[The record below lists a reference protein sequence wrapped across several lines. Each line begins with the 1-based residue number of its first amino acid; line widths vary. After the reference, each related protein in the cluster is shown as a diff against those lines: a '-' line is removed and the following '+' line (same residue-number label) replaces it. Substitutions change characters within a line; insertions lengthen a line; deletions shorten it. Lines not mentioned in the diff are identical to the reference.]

1 MAEENLPPEPSDEEL
16 EDMLEEDTPESPP
29 ENTGEPL
36 PEPEALERPV
46 NQPPPEP
53 EAPNEERPTIHFS
66 PPMAPKAASKGP
78 GLSIPGSERT
88 VFKTPNIP
96 LEDVEARPPKS
107 LAEEMPDTEDLLS
120 LPEGSMGDGAA
131 SEEEVG
137 VQGPSP
143 DDLVHSRAASRRS
156 ARHARMGIYD
166 AGPATF
172 PENMEPPS
180 IEGGVG
186 GAASPSGGGGGDNQ
200 LAEAMKQLQT
210 NAEKMVDVLGRI
222 EEKLTS
228 IQEGITKLAEE
239 SGPAYV

>member
-36 PEPEALERPV
+36 PEPEATDEKKEV
-46 NQPPPEP
+46 
-53 EAPNEERPTIHFS
+53 PTIHFS
-66 PPMAPKAASKGP
+66 PPQDPAKKPKGP

-88 VFKTPNIP
+88 VIKTPDIS
-96 LEDVEARPPKS
+96 LENVEPPKS
-107 LAEEMPDTEDLLS
+107 MAEEMPYTEDLLS
-120 LPEGSMGDGAA
+120 LPEGSMGDGTA

-137 VQGPSP
+137 AEGPSP
-143 DDLVHSRAASRRS
+143 DDLVHARAASRRS

-210 NAEKMVDVLGRI
+210 STEKMVEILGNI
-222 EEKLTS
+222 NDKLTS
-228 IQEGITKLAEE
+228 IQEGITKLSED

>member
-1 MAEENLPPEPSDEEL
+1 
-16 EDMLEEDTPESPP
+16 
-29 ENTGEPL
+29 
-36 PEPEALERPV
+36 
-46 NQPPPEP
+46 
-53 EAPNEERPTIHFS
+53 
-66 PPMAPKAASKGP
+66 
-78 GLSIPGSERT
+78 
-88 VFKTPNIP
+88 
-96 LEDVEARPPKS
+96 
-107 LAEEMPDTEDLLS
+107 
-120 LPEGSMGDGAA
+120 
-131 SEEEVG
+131 
-137 VQGPSP
+137 
-143 DDLVHSRAASRRS
+143 
-156 ARHARMGIYD
+156 MGIYD

>member
-36 PEPEALERPV
+36 PEPEALDEKKEV
-46 NQPPPEP
+46 
-53 EAPNEERPTIHFS
+53 PTIHFS
-66 PPMAPKAASKGP
+66 PPQDPAKKPKGP

-88 VFKTPNIP
+88 VIKTPDIS
-96 LEDVEARPPKS
+96 LENVEPPKS
-107 LAEEMPDTEDLLS
+107 MAEEMPYTEDLLS
-120 LPEGSMGDGAA
+120 LPEGSMGQSGGTA

-137 VQGPSP
+137 IQGPSP
-143 DDLVHSRAASRRS
+143 DDLVQARAASRRS
-156 ARHARMGIYD
+156 DRHARMGIED

-172 PENMEPPS
+172 PINMEPPA
-180 IEGGVG
+180 IEGEQA
-186 GAASPSGGGGGDNQ
+186 GAAPRAGGGGGDGG
-200 LAEAMKQLQT
+200 LAEAVKQLQT